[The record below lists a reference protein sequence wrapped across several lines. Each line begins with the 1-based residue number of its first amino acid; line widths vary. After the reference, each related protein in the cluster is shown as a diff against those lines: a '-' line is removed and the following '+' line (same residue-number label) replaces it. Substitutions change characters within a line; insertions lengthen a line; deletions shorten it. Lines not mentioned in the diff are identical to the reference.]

1 MKSLVCFLSLFF
13 LTVNARAQTHLTDS
27 LQVALSKTSAD
38 TSRINLLLQLSRFHP
53 GFTQR
58 VAYANKGLSLARKI
72 NDKDGEARAL
82 AQLGGQYRV
91 FGNYPL
97 ALHYTF
103 SALRVR
109 EQANDTP
116 GMARGYFTLGLVYE
130 EMGDLKNALAHVQRA
145 IQFNAPG
152 NTHTAA
158 TANAGVGSIYY
169 KLGQLDSAL
178 HYYQKSYE
186 KFSADTDKFALSRPL
201 TGLGDIQFKKGNNE
215 LAIGYYRTALQ
226 NCAVYADTNGY
237 MTTYRSMTTLF
248 QSMQQRDSTLKYGKL
263 TLQCAAAF
271 NNYAQLNNTATTLSN
286 LYQHENVGL
295 SLHYLQ
301 IAKTAADSVF
311 SIQQS
316 GQLHSLFLEQKAK
329 EKAAVEQT
337 AFASEQNRQDTQFT
351 LIIFAIVSFIIVFLL
366 FSHSIIATTKTI
378 GILSGISLLLVF
390 EFLNLLVHPF
400 LERVTHH
407 SPVLMLLGLVA
418 IAALLVPLHHKTE
431 HWATLKLVEK
441 NKAIRL
447 AAAKKTIEQLDKKE
461 NVYPE
466 KSVQPVARP

>member
-1 MKSLVCFLSLFF
+1 M
-13 LTVNARAQTHLTDS
+13 
-27 LQVALSKTSAD
+27 
-38 TSRINLLLQLSRFHP
+38 
-53 GFTQR
+53 
-58 VAYANKGLSLARKI
+58 
-72 NDKDGEARAL
+72 

-109 EQANDTP
+109 EQTNDTP
-116 GMARGYFTLGLVYE
+116 GMSRGYFTLGLVYE
-130 EMGDLKNALAHVQRA
+130 EMGDLKNALAHVQQA
-145 IQFNAPG
+145 LKFNLPDQL
-152 NTHTAA
+152 HTAA

-169 KLGQLDSAL
+169 KLGKLDSSL

-186 KFSADTDKFALSRPL
+186 KFSADTDKFAYCRAL
-201 TGLGDIQFKKGNNE
+201 TGLGDIQYRQGNNE
-215 LAIGYYRTALQ
+215 LAIGYYRAALQ

-248 QSMQQRDSTLKYGKL
+248 QSMHQRDSTLKYGKL

-271 NNYAQLNNTATTLSN
+271 NNYAQLNNTATILSN
-286 LYQHENVGL
+286 LYQYEDKGL
-295 SLHYLQ
+295 SLRYLQ
-301 IAKTAADSVF
+301 IAKTAADSVL

-316 GQLHSLFLEQKAK
+316 GQLHRLFLEQKDK
-329 EKAAVEQT
+329 EQAAAEQK

-351 LIIFAIVSFIIVFLL
+351 LVVFAIVSFIIVFLL
-366 FSHSIIATTKTI
+366 FSHTIIATTRTI
-378 GILSGISLLLVF
+378 ELLSGVSLLMVF
-390 EFLNLLVHPF
+390 ECLNLWLHPF

-447 AAAKKTIEQLDKKE
+447 AAARKTIEQLDKKSE
-461 NVYPE
+461 P
-466 KSVQPVARP
+466 A